1 MSSVLN
7 NKKRRAS
14 HLDALPEQDKRASTD
29 ERDSGLIASDAAA
42 RSAEA
47 GRATELLEKL
57 KKGTKSSLIA
67 STVEASLLNDSLC
80 LPHLVAEHIFD
91 IERYDAMRT
100 INVLGVEFA
109 NFMSNPF
116 VRISASLHAD
126 HVLVHFP
133 VSFIGDGGQRSDG
146 IIVVKLYFQLGSYP
160 VTPWMVQVVSPYLL
174 GHVGHA
180 AMDLPHLRPGSWK
193 RANSVKQCTL
203 TDVAMTLAGLFDSC
217 ELKADPSRTY
227 HPLEVKLSH
236 LGSLFSA
243 NGHWMHWMRRD
254 DLANGLSKWLE
265 TNSSGFVTTVEKRD
279 TIVRGDLAGAYPDS
293 SSSTGPP
300 GSSSATSLVQKREAT
315 KFAGII
321 DMRRSYLGSLTDILV
336 KEKDPKSIAPVLAD
350 SCLGTF
356 IQYGLMGV
364 DKKDQLIHSKSNE
377 GTIAVRN
384 TKQLIWWSAALT
396 KAVVDDP
403 ILRSVAASSIVTP
416 AVLDLC
422 LDASDLGQGWGIV
435 QDCGIACKAHGITKV
450 AELVAS
456 ESAEDRLYRE
466 TMEDHFVT
474 DVAITEHTYG
484 PKGTFYTNKDE
495 KQKCGKDILDG
506 SGPLPTKALL
516 AERKPS
522 ARNDLRHGNCAIFEI
537 WDAEDMRLASFP
549 VVAPMDPDIPYQ
561 GIFVFDFIFP
571 NSYPNEPPNVS
582 MLYTSGGRHG
592 FNPNIYPNGEI
603 CLSLLGTWAA
613 DHEFEKWNASTSNVR
628 QVLLSLQAFLF
639 RDDAYHNEPMRV
651 HLTPQHIKEGRLYNQ
666 TTRECSILY
675 AIIGPILAALQDKKA
690 DALLKGKMKMG
701 DWRIKHRP
709 ELERIVVGHFA
720 LKAADYMKIV
730 DVWIN
735 DKENNDVTGDSGF
748 KISINGGGYEPP
760 NCHKEIH
767 ANPGKTHTERL
778 KEFKRIL
785 EQLFPMVAAKQAS
798 YK

>member
-29 ERDSGLIASDAAA
+29 ERDSGLIASAAAA

-47 GRATELLEKL
+47 GRATELLKEL
-57 KKGTKSSLIA
+57 KNGTKCYLVASS
-67 STVEASLLNDSLC
+67 VEASLLNDALC
-80 LPHLVAEHIFD
+80 LPHLAAKHMFD
-91 IERYDAMRT
+91 IESYDAMRT

-146 IIVVKLYFQLGSYP
+146 IIVVKLYFHFGSYP

-203 TDVAMTLAGLFDSC
+203 TDVVMTLAGLFDSC
-217 ELKADPSRTY
+217 DLKVDPSRTY

-243 NGHWMHWMRRD
+243 NGHWTRRD
-254 DLANGLSKWLE
+254 DLAKGLSKWLE
-265 TNSSGFVTTVEKRD
+265 TNSSGFVTTVYKRD
-279 TIVRGDLAGAYPDS
+279 TIARGDLVGAYAGS
-293 SSSTGPP
+293 SSSLP
-300 GSSSATSLVQKREAT
+300 GILSSAAFEAQKKMAT
-315 KFAGII
+315 KHAGI
-321 DMRRSYLGSLTDILV
+321 RSVRCSYLNSFANIV
-336 KEKDPKSIAPVLAD
+336 SKEKDVKSIATTLAD

-356 IQYGLMGV
+356 IQYGLMEV
-364 DKKDQLIHSKSNE
+364 ENIDKLIHSKSNE
-377 GTIAVRN
+377 GTPEIRT
-384 TKQLIWWSAALT
+384 TKQLIWWSASLT
-396 KAVVDDP
+396 KAVVDNPDLCS
-403 ILRSVAASSIVTP
+403 IAAPSIVTP

-422 LDASDLGQGWGIV
+422 LDASDLGQGWDIV
-435 QDCGIACKAHGITKV
+435 QDCGIACKARGFTKV
-450 AELVAS
+450 AEPVAPS

-474 DVAITEHTYG
+474 DVVITEHTYG
-484 PKGTFYTNKDE
+484 PKGTFYTLKDQ
-495 KQKCGKDILDG
+495 KQKCGKDILAG

-522 ARNDLRHGNCAIFEI
+522 ARNELRHGNCAIFEI

-549 VVAPMDPDIPYQ
+549 VVAPMDPNIPYQ

-603 CLSLLGTWAA
+603 CLSLLGTWMAH
-613 DHEFEKWNASTSNVR
+613 HESEKWNPSTSNVR
-628 QVLLSLQAFLF
+628 QVLLSLQTFLF
-639 RDDAYHNEPMRV
+639 TDDAYHNEPSRE
-651 HLTPQHIKEGRLYNQ
+651 HLTPQNIKDGRLYNQ

-720 LKAADYMKIV
+720 LKAEDYMKIV